1 MNTNVLSDSEL
12 PMAFET
18 RCTITCAPYPI
29 AVHSTL
35 LPDLAA
41 SSSVVACSTGIP
53 AYTIISPHRQP
64 VDTDFGIGH
73 IYIYIATSNKFTN
86 AMTHHWIRG
95 RANNATTW
103 ARRRVDAYTRHVL
116 NDVSWSIVHPREPAT
131 NLHDQICPNEAGL
144 RDRWRGESV
153 ELSRRARTFSR
164 RAHRGSHICPM
175 RIRTTLGCRGYKA

>member
-18 RCTITCAPYPI
+18 RCSITCAPYPI

-35 LPDLAA
+35 IPDLAT
-41 SSSVVACSTGIP
+41 SSSVARSTGIP
-53 AYTIISPHRQP
+53 AYTLSYRCIASRLTHRLR
-64 VDTDFGIGH
+64 H
-73 IYIYIATSNKFTN
+73 RCIATSNKFTN
-86 AMTHHWIRG
+86 MMTHHWIRG

-103 ARRRVDAYTRHVL
+103 ARRRVDAYTRRVL
-116 NDVSWSIVHPREPAT
+116 NGVSWSIVHPREPAT
-131 NLHDQICPNEAGL
+131 NLHVQICPNEAGL

-164 RAHRGSHICPM
+164 RAHSGSHICPM
-175 RIRTTLGCRGYKA
+175 RIRTTPWLSRR

>member
-73 IYIYIATSNKFTN
+73 IYIATSNKFTN

-103 ARRRVDAYTRHVL
+103 ARRRLHTSRVERRIMIYRTSTRTSDKFAWPDL
-116 NDVSWSIVHPREPAT
+116 SERGWSARSLTRWERGIESTCKDVFA
-131 NLHDQICPNEAGL
+131 
-144 RDRWRGESV
+144 ESA
-153 ELSRRARTFSR
+153 SR
-164 RAHRGSHICPM
+164 
-175 RIRTTLGCRGYKA
+175 